1 MQTQSFVMSTS
12 WRRPLWISLLVA
24 ASVAF
29 TLGFACATPLAA
41 FAALAA
47 LTMTRRDALLL
58 IGLVWLANQSVGF
71 GVLHYPWTED
81 CLAWGAGLGV
91 VALLSVLGAEFVA
104 RRSIALNGILTLTL
118 VFLVAFGVY
127 EGLLFIASMTFQS
140 GVEDYTA
147 AIVGRIF
154 AINAVAFLGLL
165 AANWLSVSVGLVL
178 EPRRQLVATGR
189 RSQRHGTAPIRA
201 GEG

>member
-1 MQTQSFVMSTS
+1 MQTQSLAMSTG
-12 WRRPLWISLLVA
+12 WRRPLWIALLVA

-58 IGLVWLANQSVGF
+58 IGLVWLTNQSVGF
-71 GVLHYPWTED
+71 GVLHYPWTAD
-81 CLAWGAGLGV
+81 CLAWGVGLGI
-91 VALLSVLGAEFVA
+91 VALLATLGAEWTAERFNPLGRLA
-104 RRSIALNGILTLTL
+104 SAMA
-118 VFLVAFGVY
+118 FLAAFAIY
-127 EGLLFIASMTFQS
+127 EGLLFLTSIIVQS

-154 AINAVAFLGLL
+154 AINAVAFIGLL
-165 AANWLSVSVGLVL
+165 AANRIGVSTGLAL
-178 EPRRQLVATGR
+178 EPRCQLIATER
-189 RSQRHGTAPIRA
+189 RS
-201 GEG
+201 